1 MELNVKKFSLA
12 ALITAVLLYVV
23 CVIFV
28 AIAPDTAMMILG
40 GLMHITN
47 ASQFLYEAE
56 VTFNGVLLG
65 IIPVL
70 IYSYL
75 GAFMFASIYNKF
87 VKR

>member
-12 ALITAVLLYVV
+12 ALITAVLLYAV

-28 AIAPDTAMMILG
+28 AIAPDVAITILG

-47 ASQFLYEAE
+47 VSQFVYEVE
-56 VTFNGVLLG
+56 VSFYGVLFGL
-65 IIPVL
+65 IPVL

-75 GAFMFASIYNKF
+75 GAFIFASVYNKF
-87 VKR
+87 IGK